1 MSIHNFCRM
10 NKHII
15 QHISAF
21 FKLSGDS
28 FECEDLEIEFIVYHL
43 LLNYNVDL
51 RSRSSV
57 VFDTAYGIG
66 TLADLKQCIVDWNLK
81 A

>member
-21 FKLSGDS
+21 FKLLGDS
-28 FECEDLEIEFIVYHL
+28 FECEDFEIEFNYLI
-43 LLNYNVDL
+43 LNYNVDL
-51 RSRSSV
+51 RSISSV

-66 TLADLKQCIVDWNLK
+66 TLADLKQCIVGWNLK

>member
-1 MSIHNFCRM
+1 M

-28 FECEDLEIEFIVYHL
+28 FECVDFEIEFNYLI
-43 LLNYNVDL
+43 LNYNVDL
-51 RSRSSV
+51 RSISSV

>member
-1 MSIHNFCRM
+1 M
-10 NKHII
+10 
-15 QHISAF
+15 
-21 FKLSGDS
+21 
-28 FECEDLEIEFIVYHL
+28 

-51 RSRSSV
+51 RSISSV

-81 A
+81 VRLIYLNILNLFLNLE

>member
-1 MSIHNFCRM
+1 M
-10 NKHII
+10 
-15 QHISAF
+15 
-21 FKLSGDS
+21 
-28 FECEDLEIEFIVYHL
+28 

-51 RSRSSV
+51 RSISSV

-66 TLADLKQCIVDWNLK
+66 TLADLKQCIVGWNLK

>member
-21 FKLSGDS
+21 FKLLGDS
-28 FECEDLEIEFIVYHL
+28 FECEDLEIEFIVWSHAFKL
-43 LLNYNVDL
+43 
-51 RSRSSV
+51 
-57 VFDTAYGIG
+57 
-66 TLADLKQCIVDWNLK
+66 
-81 A
+81 

>member
-28 FECEDLEIEFIVYHL
+28 FECVDFEIEFNYLI
-43 LLNYNVDL
+43 LNYNVDL
-51 RSRSSV
+51 RSISSA
-57 VFDTAYGIG
+57 VFDTAYGRWEFI
-66 TLADLKQCIVDWNLK
+66 
-81 A
+81 